1 MLSIVDEERLRRIL
15 AAMLDPDEFLSD
27 HGLRALSRFH
37 EANPL
42 HVALDGVTSM
52 LDYEPGESTSGLFGG
67 NSNWRGPI
75 WFPVNYLLVETL
87 RVYHRYLG
95 ERLQGRVPDRLRQRA
110 DARRRS
116 PTSCPRG

>member
-1 MLSIVDEERLRRIL
+1 MLSIVDEDRLRRIL
-15 AAMLDPDEFLSD
+15 GAMLDPDEFLSD

-42 HVALDGVTSM
+42 HDRRSTASSAT
-52 LDYEPGESTSGLFGG
+52 LDYEPGESTTGLFGG

-95 ERLQGRVPDRLRQRA
+95 DALHGRVPDRLRP
-110 DARRRS
+110 RS
-116 PTSCPRG
+116 